1 MHLDFLG
8 LDFLGLAYLVTGL
21 VLAWD
26 YVVPR
31 LRFSRARQAIAQ
43 RLRRAESR
51 KSDNGKASNA

>member
-8 LDFLGLAYLVTGL
+8 LDFLGLAYAVTGV

-31 LRFSRARQAIAQ
+31 LRLSGLRRAIAA
-43 RLRRAESR
+43 RLRRQEAR
-51 KSDNGKASNA
+51 R

>member
-8 LDFLGLAYLVTGL
+8 MDFLGLAYLVTAL

-31 LRFSRARQAIAQ
+31 LQLARVRRAIAA
-43 RLRRAESR
+43 RWRRAEAKPR
-51 KSDNGKASNA
+51 P